1 MSRLLV
7 VPPVTHTAPRPRRHA
22 RCLPPLWWCHW
33 RSETRTCSARRYWA
47 AYCDSILCVLLL
59 RLMLRLVS
67 VWSEGEHC
75 MRASSLAGRAGA
87 IATAADT
94 DAARRDLWEL
104 TMEQTEIDG
113 DAQTL
118 TSSSRCWR
126 RRVLILYTVYTLVY
140 LTGLLRY

>member
-1 MSRLLV
+1 
-7 VPPVTHTAPRPRRHA
+7 
-22 RCLPPLWWCHW
+22 
-33 RSETRTCSARRYWA
+33 
-47 AYCDSILCVLLL
+47 
-59 RLMLRLVS
+59 
-67 VWSEGEHC
+67 

-126 RRVLILYTVYTLVY
+126 RRVLILYTVYTCISDWFAPVLNKVTVSRALIYLVLGSCNESDAIRWACRFVWNCQKKHLANAKISFQDHDRNDNRVILSLFLSLY
-140 LTGLLRY
+140 TKKLL